1 MDLNIKFERG
11 FIKPDKKSLLIL
23 GIIFLI
29 AVLVLIGLFYY
40 FSREPEITT
49 QESPE
54 DSIRAILRSLSASD
68 PGEPISEEMQESLSS
83 SSNVLIPSS
92 EEEEDILKSLTAP
105 E

>member
-23 GIIFLI
+23 GVIFLI
-29 AVLVLIGLFYY
+29 AVLVMIGLFYY

-49 QESPE
+49 QEPPE
-54 DSIRAILRSLSASD
+54 DPMKEVIRSLTAPES
-68 PGEPISEEMQESLSS
+68 GKPISEEAQEDLSA
-83 SSNVLIPSS
+83 SSNSSIPSN
-92 EEEEDILKSLTAP
+92 EEEENILKSLTAP